1 MRESLREVNMTGET
15 GDSKC
20 PTVVRNRAKG
30 RSAQDARGKR
40 NIKCTVSETTGHIQ
54 LAGWLAGHV
63 SRQAQDG
70 RKPNIDDNP
79 HLHPLPS
86 AILAFIINV
95 LLNRPGLNA
104 SQVGGG

>member
-54 LAGWLAGHV
+54 LAGWLVGWPREQAG
-63 SRQAQDG
+63 
-70 RKPNIDDNP
+70 
-79 HLHPLPS
+79 
-86 AILAFIINV
+86 
-95 LLNRPGLNA
+95 PGWKEA
-104 SQVGGG
+104 